1 VETTALRIRTGKAA
15 DSDFAWRTGRRLF
28 RRLICAAAA
37 AGSIS
42 ILPLACADIPWPEVV
57 QRLAYENEKL
67 ARRPQGHSG
76 EYFIVCTLYYTP
88 KESGFTFERGFDAT
102 RVSKP
107 GLRGRTYPRDFL
119 RSVMKEGYG
128 RITTPVNGR
137 NYIRY
142 NRGSYGFSSAP
153 SGGGGTLV
161 AHFSAAAK
169 TQGPLHRGLVLETPA
184 AEVKRVF
191 GSTRWIIVDTG
202 GGLRRWQ
209 LDCYYGEDE
218 PLGPGRLMARPRGT
232 TFEYAYSTA
241 RVSK

>member
-1 VETTALRIRTGKAA
+1 TTAIRIRPEKPPDPHLT
-15 DSDFAWRTGRRLF
+15 RRPRRRFL
-28 RRLICAAAA
+28 RRLIRAATA

-67 ARRPQGHSG
+67 ARRPQGHAG

-107 GLRGRTYPRDFL
+107 GLRGRAYPRDFL

-128 RITTPVNGR
+128 RIVTPVNGR

-142 NRGSYGFSSAP
+142 NGGSYSYSSAP

-161 AHFSAAAK
+161 AHFSASAK
-169 TQGPLHRGLVLETPA
+169 TP
-184 AEVKRVF
+184 
-191 GSTRWIIVDTG
+191 
-202 GGLRRWQ
+202 
-209 LDCYYGEDE
+209 
-218 PLGPGRLMARPRGT
+218 
-232 TFEYAYSTA
+232 
-241 RVSK
+241 

>member
-1 VETTALRIRTGKAA
+1 
-15 DSDFAWRTGRRLF
+15 
-28 RRLICAAAA
+28 
-37 AGSIS
+37 
-42 ILPLACADIPWPEVV
+42 VV

-67 ARRPQGHSG
+67 ARRPQGHAG

-102 RVSKP
+102 RVSKA
-107 GLRGRTYPRDFL
+107 GLRGRAYPRDFL

-169 TQGPLHRGLVLETPA
+169 TQGPLHRGLMLETPA
-184 AEVKRVF
+184 AEVERVF
-191 GSTRWIIVDTG
+191 GSTRWKIVDTG

-241 RVSK
+241 RASQ